1 MFFQEIPDF
10 TSQFISQDN
19 LESKPL
25 KGLRVGVIRET
36 IEEGVD
42 PEVISSIRGA
52 ASHLEE
58 LGCTVTEV
66 FFSHRFPYLCIC
78 TSAVAMFGCPFS
90 SSFFHFFNFLFSG
103 LFAIFLSWITSLLH
117 TCII

>member
-1 MFFQEIPDF
+1 MMQQVASKREIPDF
-10 TSQFISQDN
+10 TSQDN

-42 PEVISSIRGA
+42 L

-58 LGCTVTEV
+58 LGCTVCD
-66 FFSHRFPYLCIC
+66 R
-78 TSAVAMFGCPFS
+78 
-90 SSFFHFFNFLFSG
+90 G